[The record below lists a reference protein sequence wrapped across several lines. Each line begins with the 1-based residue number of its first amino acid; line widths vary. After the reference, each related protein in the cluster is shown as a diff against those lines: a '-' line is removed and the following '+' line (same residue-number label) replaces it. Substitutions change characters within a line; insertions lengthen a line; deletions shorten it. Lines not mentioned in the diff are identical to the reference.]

1 MLFLKRSFLLL
12 IGIVVALFLSSCG
25 NSTSSNTSS
34 YSSSSQPTSA
44 PAVAAVVKTASATV
58 GGKALTILTNAQG
71 MTLYYFT
78 PDTGTKAACTGGCA
92 GSWPPLLFTG
102 SGSPAAVIKLPGE
115 LEVYANANGKQ
126 IIYND
131 HPLYTFS
138 GDSAAGQ
145 TNGQGVGGK
154 WFVATTDLA
163 KNTAA
168 AAATTPT
175 PAASTDAAI
184 VKTASATV
192 GGKAVTI
199 LTNAQGMTLYYFTP
213 DTSTTSACTGGC
225 ASSWPPLLFAASGSP
240 TAAVKLPGSLEVYA
254 NANGKQITYNDHPLY
269 TFSGD
274 SAAGQ
279 TNGQGV
285 GGKWFVATIDLAK
298 NQNKY

>member
-1 MLFLKRSFLLL
+1 MVLLKRLFPLFAGLAML
-12 IGIVVALFLSSCG
+12 LFLSSCG
-25 NSTSSNTSS
+25 NSTSSSSTSS
-34 YSSSSQPTSA
+34 TSQPAST
-44 PAVAAVVKTASATV
+44 PAVTAQVKTASATV
-58 GGKALTILTNAQG
+58 GGKAVTILTNEQG

-78 PDTGTKAACTGGCA
+78 PDTGTKAACTSSGCI
-92 GSWPPLLFTG
+92 GTWPPLLFTG
-102 SGSPAAVIKLPGE
+102 TGSPAAAIKLPGE

-126 IIYND
+126 VIYND

-138 GDSAAGQ
+138 GDSAPGQ

-163 KNTAA
+163 KNTA
-168 AAATTPT
+168 TTTSVTPT
-175 PAASTDAAI
+175 PASAGAVI

-213 DTSTTSACTGGC
+213 DTGTKAACTAGC
-225 ASSWPPLLFAASGSP
+225 ASSWPPLLFAGTGSP
-240 TAAVKLPGSLEVYA
+240 AAAIKLPGELEVYA
-254 NANGKQITYNDHPLY
+254 NANGKQVVYNDHPLY

-274 SAAGQ
+274 SASGQ
-279 TNGQGV
+279 INGQGV

-298 NQNKY
+298 NLNK